1 MSGSPVYIDG
11 QLVGAVSYSLGSF
24 SKEPI
29 AGITPIAE
37 MIDAATLD
45 TPRPP
50 IGTRARL
57 EMPVTR
63 ESVAAAH
70 ARVDVLG
77 APVCRS
83 SRRRSDFR
91 RRRQRSGGDDA
102 PADRHAA

>member
-11 QLVGAVSYSLGSF
+11 KLIGAVSYSLGAF

-50 IGTRARL
+50 MGTRARL
-57 EMPVTR
+57 ELPVTR
-63 ESVAAAH
+63 DSVAAAMRASMSWVRPFADRPGDVQIFGDAASA
-70 ARVDVLG
+70 AR
-77 APVCRS
+77 
-83 SRRRSDFR
+83 SRRCFARLPR
-91 RRRQRSGGDDA
+91 R
-102 PADRHAA
+102 